1 MGKLTIYQ
9 LEKINS
15 IIVKYCLLKGL
26 KIDVITFCPH
36 HPHKGFKNE
45 LTILKTDCF
54 CRKPNPGL
62 ILEQAHIR
70 NINLIKSLMIGDSD
84 CDAEAAEKS
93 GCNFLHVDSL

>member
-1 MGKLTIYQ
+1 M
-9 LEKINS
+9 
-15 IIVKYCLLKGL
+15 GL

-36 HPHKGFKNE
+36 HPSKGFKGE
-45 LTILKTDCF
+45 LDILKTVCF

-62 ILEQAHIR
+62 ILAQAYIR
-70 NINLIKSLMIGDSD
+70 NINLIDSLMIGDSD